1 MEENKK
7 ITDDYR
13 FKYNPYQKVEMCQK
27 TSSHKMDTLK
37 KKIRINLVMLILSSF
52 LFVYLILFYRL
63 YALFVPAVGFTIL
76 SIYVYYQLETLN
88 HRVL

>member
-1 MEENKK
+1 M
-7 ITDDYR
+7 Y
-13 FKYNPYQKVEMCQK
+13 QK
-27 TSSHKMDTLK
+27 TSSHKIETLK
-37 KKIRINLVMLILSSF
+37 NKIRINLVILILSSF
-52 LFVYLILFYRL
+52 LFVYLIVFNRL